1 MWGCKDVGVWGDGGC
16 ENVEGCGGMWGS
28 VGGWG
33 CWDAGCGGMGMW
45 DVGVWGGRMWDV
57 GFWGC
62 GVLGPWHRAVPS
74 LCSPLSM
81 VLRGDGGSWWSAGT
95 DFRSEPSTSGHSP
108 PPLPVIAPTPTSGPA
123 LPPPVSSLNRRSPV
137 RIPILR
143 PGPSTSSQTT
153 PIPVRTSQFPVRS
166 PRFRPEPPSC
176 QLEYLLLIRT
186 PNFLHKL

>member
-123 LPPPVSSLNRRSPV
+123 LPPPPRFQSEP
-137 RIPILR
+137 PI
-143 PGPSTSSQTT
+143 SSQNPHIATWPLHFQSDHPNSGQNL
-153 PIPVRTSQFPVRS
+153 PISGQKS
-166 PRFRPEPPSC
+166 PLPA
-176 QLEYLLLIRT
+176 
-186 PNFLHKL
+186 